1 MFNGD
6 KTQHLLMN
14 SEFATYTFVD
24 GRCCCKEALHF
35 LERGVSLLHGM
46 QMAFDRVHGPRIW
59 EGNTRLQNRQEAI
72 IISTKNHSYHNQ
84 WKQKISYICYFRF
97 ELCCLPVS
105 NKNTAIYIFKMQ
117 NLVHNHAT
125 FSCSI
130 NCSFIRSLIKLRL
143 TLMPMSLA
151 DLVLANLILL
161 DRVCKLPFLKPR
173 TIMFV
178 NICLN

>member
-1 MFNGD
+1 MACRWPLMESMVPESGRGIPGYRTDMKPLSKVQRIIATITNGN
-6 KTQHLLMN
+6 KIFLI
-14 SEFATYTFVD
+14 FVNLD
-24 GRCCCKEALHF
+24 LSCA
-35 LERGVSLLHGM
+35 
-46 QMAFDRVHGPRIW
+46 A
-59 EGNTRLQNRQEAI
+59 
-72 IISTKNHSYHNQ
+72 
-84 WKQKISYICYFRF
+84 
-97 ELCCLPVS
+97 CLYLS
-105 NKNTAIYIFKMQ
+105 KNTAIYIFKMQ
-117 NLVHNHAT
+117 NLVHNHVT

-178 NICLN
+178 NIYLN